1 MFNFSLFSINNRK
14 KVGKW
19 AESPQTLDFPR
30 FFVPT
35 FVFKSGQKPKKVG
48 TSSFCMYKYFF
59 SAHFLKSKNGHKS
72 GILYV
77 QITFFHQFCMYK
89 LKNKSRFVCTKSL
102 KIACAYNLKSHL
114 YVQNSHLYVQNI
126 TNFSCTSQN
135 KSSMQS

>member
-1 MFNFSLFSINNRK
+1 MFKISLFSINNRK

-30 FFVPT
+30 FFVAT

-48 TSSFCMYKYFF
+48 TSSFCMHKYFF

-102 KIACAYNLKSHL
+102 KNSLYIQFKTSFVCTEQSFVCTKCHEFCIHIAK
-114 YVQNSHLYVQNI
+114 
-126 TNFSCTSQN
+126 
-135 KSSMQS
+135 